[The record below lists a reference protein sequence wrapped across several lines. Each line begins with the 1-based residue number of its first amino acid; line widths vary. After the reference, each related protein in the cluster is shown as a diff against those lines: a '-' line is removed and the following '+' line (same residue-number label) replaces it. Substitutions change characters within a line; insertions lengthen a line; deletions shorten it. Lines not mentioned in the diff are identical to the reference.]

1 MCYAHRTQFKYHYM
15 FDFQA
20 TIDLADKYAK
30 NDDKALATF
39 YYWLIGYAYQD
50 EEFPYSYTTEI
61 GARGKKG
68 FLKLVNKYKNE
79 ILSDSSYVSYKEFLK
94 DSFTYRKYFE
104 NFERVVNFFINRGKR

>member
-1 MCYAHRTQFKYHYM
+1 M

-30 NDDKALATF
+30 NDDNALATF

-50 EEFPYSYTTEI
+50 EELPFSYTTEI
-61 GARGKKG
+61 GARGKNG

-94 DSFTYRKYFE
+94 DSLLIE
-104 NFERVVNFFINRGKR
+104 NISKISSAL